1 MPAVS
6 PKRTIWT
13 LANLSEDPNIY
24 HEIIVGMGC
33 DLIPAERLYEEIL
46 AFQKPMGLF
55 TLHDQG
61 DFNSV
66 LEKGRKAYS
75 EERLSDSI

>member
-1 MPAVS
+1 
-6 PKRTIWT
+6 
-13 LANLSEDPNIY
+13 
-24 HEIIVGMGC
+24 MGC

-46 AFQKPMGLF
+46 VFQKPMGLF
-55 TLHDQG
+55 TLDDQG